1 MKKWIRKLKESLWLK
16 PATIGLF
23 SLLLAVLVGLLDSG
37 RYILLENFLPPMLMT
52 SVELSRTI
60 LGVIAGALIT
70 MTIFT
75 FSTTMVVL
83 TTYSSQFSPRVVKN
97 FLMDENTMRTL
108 GVFLGGFIYSI
119 MTLSYMR
126 NDIHSSYVISAILGI
141 LYILICLV
149 YFLQYINHVSS
160 FIQMN
165 NLIDRLQREATQRI
179 EEYLEFIRMGTPKD
193 HGKED
198 SENSHAFTYT
208 LAAGSNGYLQLV
220 DYKGLI
226 KWADEN
232 EWFVT
237 IEKIP
242 GSFVTDSTP
251 IMTIHYHNNG
261 GEKDEEWEKKLRSF
275 FEIGKEHSEMQEYM
289 YPIHKIEE
297 IALRAISPG
306 INDPNT
312 AIHCL
317 YIMGLLLSEVSA
329 TPSGRL
335 MVETEGKLVA
345 ELELVEFKQ
354 VLYDVFYQI
363 IHYGKEDLSVMVGLI
378 RSLRIIYESAS
389 SENREIIRE
398 FVEYLWIKI
407 KPGDKPSFE
416 KEWLNS
422 ERSKLNRAEGV

>member
-37 RYILLENFLPPMLMT
+37 RYFLLENFLPPMLMT

-126 NDIHSSYVISAILGI
+126 NDIYSSYVISAILGI

-149 YFLQYINHVSS
+149 YFLRYINHVSS

-165 NLIDRLQREATQRI
+165 NLIDRLQKEATQRI
-179 EEYLEFIRMGTPKD
+179 EEYLEFIKIGTPKD
-193 HGKED
+193 HEKEAD
-198 SENSHAFTYT
+198 DRNVFAYT
-208 LAAGSNGYLQLV
+208 LLAGSNGYLQFV

-226 KWADEN
+226 NWAGEN

-251 IMTIHYHNNG
+251 IMTIHYNNNG
-261 GEKDEEWEKKLRSF
+261 GEEDEEREKKLRSF

-335 MVETEGKLVA
+335 MVETEGKIVA

-354 VLYDVFYQI
+354 MLYDVFYQI

-378 RSLRIIYESAS
+378 RALRIIYESAS
-389 SENREIIRE
+389 SENREIILE
-398 FVEYLWIKI
+398 FVEYLWIKMN
-407 KPGDKPSFE
+407 PDDKPAFE
-416 KEWLNS
+416 KEWLYS

>member
-1 MKKWIRKLKESLWLK
+1 MKKWIRKLKESVWLK

-149 YFLQYINHVSS
+149 YFLRYINHVSS

-179 EEYLEFIRMGTPKD
+179 EEYLEFIKIGTPKD
-193 HGKED
+193 HEKKADDIG
-198 SENSHAFTYT
+198 SFAYT
-208 LAAGSNGYLQLV
+208 LAAGSNGYLQFV

>member
-1 MKKWIRKLKESLWLK
+1 
-16 PATIGLF
+16 
-23 SLLLAVLVGLLDSG
+23 
-37 RYILLENFLPPMLMT
+37 
-52 SVELSRTI
+52 
-60 LGVIAGALIT
+60 
-70 MTIFT
+70 
-75 FSTTMVVL
+75 
-83 TTYSSQFSPRVVKN
+83 
-97 FLMDENTMRTL
+97 
-108 GVFLGGFIYSI
+108 
-119 MTLSYMR
+119 
-126 NDIHSSYVISAILGI
+126 
-141 LYILICLV
+141 
-149 YFLQYINHVSS
+149 
-160 FIQMN
+160 MN

-193 HGKED
+193 HGKKD

-232 EWFVT
+232 ELFVT
-237 IEKIP
+237 VEKIP

-251 IMTIHYHNNG
+251 IMTVHYKDNV
-261 GEKDEEWEKKLRSF
+261 GEEDEEKRKKMHSF
-275 FEIGKEHSEMQEYM
+275 FEIGKEHSEIQEYM

-335 MVETEGKLVA
+335 MVENEGKTVA

-378 RSLRIIYESAS
+378 RALRIIYETAS
-389 SENREIIRE
+389 SKNRDTIRE
-398 FVEYLWIKI
+398 FMEYLWIKI
-407 KPGDKPSFE
+407 KPEDKPSFE